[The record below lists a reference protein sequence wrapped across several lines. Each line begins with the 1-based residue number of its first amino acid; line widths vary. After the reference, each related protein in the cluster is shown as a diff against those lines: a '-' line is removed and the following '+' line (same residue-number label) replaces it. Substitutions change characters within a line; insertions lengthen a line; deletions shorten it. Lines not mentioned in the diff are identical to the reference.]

1 MKQVTVEVPARCIG
15 LDLSDEKSSFC
26 MIDGHG
32 HITCEG
38 QVETSEP
45 ALHQVFGQL
54 DASRIVLEAS
64 PQCHWIARLLRSLGH
79 EVIVINPRR
88 LQLIHESASKTD
100 RNDARMLAR
109 VARLDVS
116 LLQPVH
122 EKTPET
128 LATRTQMRARA
139 QLIHARTCLINLV
152 RNSMKTFGCKA
163 PSCGTDVFAKK
174 VHALVP
180 EILRPAL
187 EPVLRILTHL
197 QAEIEGYDKAV
208 AQHCDARSNPT
219 AVFLGLHGVGPVL
232 ALAFVTAIE
241 DPRRFKSS
249 RTVGAYF
256 GLTRKRAQSGKTD
269 PHLRISKEGDRTVR
283 SLLVTA
289 ATHIVRPS
297 APDSDL
303 KRYGQRIARHGSKRD
318 RARAR
323 VAVARKLAVLMHRLW
338 LTGEVYEP
346 LRASQAA

>member
-15 LDLSDEKSSFC
+15 LDLGDEKSSYC
-26 MIDGHG
+26 MVDGHG
-32 HITCEG
+32 RITREG

-45 ALHQVFGQL
+45 GLRAVFGQL
-54 DASRIVLEAS
+54 DASLIVLEAS
-64 PQCHWIARLLRSLGH
+64 PQCHWIAPLLRSLGH
-79 EVIVINPRR
+79 KAIVVHPRR
-88 LQLIHESASKTD
+88 LQLIHQSSSKTD

-109 VARLDVS
+109 VARFDLD

-122 EKTPET
+122 EKSEET
-128 LATRTQMRARA
+128 LATRTQMRART

-163 PSCGTDVFAKK
+163 PSCSTDVFAKK
-174 VHALVP
+174 IHALIP
-180 EILRPAL
+180 QILRPAL
-187 EPVLRILTHL
+187 EPVLRMLTQL
-197 QAEIEGYDKAV
+197 QTEIEGYDKAV

-241 DPRRFKSS
+241 NPSRFKSS
-249 RTVGAYF
+249 RSVGAYF
-256 GLTRKRAQSGKTD
+256 GLTRKRDQSGNKD
-269 PHLRISKEGDRTVR
+269 PDLRISKEGDRTVR

-289 ATHIVRPS
+289 ATHILRPS

-303 KRYGQRIARHGSKRD
+303 KRYGKRIARRGSRRD

-338 LTGEVYEP
+338 VTGEVYQP

>member
-26 MIDGHG
+26 MIDGDG
-32 HITCEG
+32 QITREG
-38 QVETSEP
+38 QVETGESGLRE
-45 ALHQVFGQL
+45 VFGRL

-79 EVIVINPRR
+79 QVIVINPRR

-100 RNDARMLAR
+100 RNDARLLAR
-109 VARLDVS
+109 VGRVDVD
-116 LLQPVH
+116 LLQPIH
-122 EKTPET
+122 EKSPET
-128 LATRTQMRARA
+128 LATRMQMRART

-163 PSCGTDVFAKK
+163 PPCGTDVFAKK
-174 VHALVP
+174 VHSLVP

-187 EPVLRILTHL
+187 DPLLRILNLL
-197 QAEIEGYDKAV
+197 QIEIQGFDKAV
-208 AQHCDARSNPT
+208 AQHCETRSNPT
-219 AVFLGLHGVGPVL
+219 AVFRGLHGVGPVL
-232 ALAFVTAIE
+232 ALAFVMAIE

-249 RTVGAYF
+249 RAVGAYF

-289 ATHIVRPS
+289 ATHILKPS
-297 APDSDL
+297 APDSGL
-303 KRYGQRIARHGSKRD
+303 KRYGRRIARGGTRRD

-338 LTGEVYEP
+338 VTGEAYEP
-346 LRASQAA
+346 LRASHAA